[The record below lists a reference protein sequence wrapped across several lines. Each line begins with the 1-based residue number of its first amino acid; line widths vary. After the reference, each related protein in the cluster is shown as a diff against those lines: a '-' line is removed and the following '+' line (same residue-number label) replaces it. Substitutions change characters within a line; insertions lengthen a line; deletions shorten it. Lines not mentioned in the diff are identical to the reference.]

1 MGENPEARVSAQKKI
16 HSSSQ
21 GLLVFLIILTF
32 CYVLFQKFSPLFR
45 VAVPIA
51 TAVAVYKSLK
61 VSREKKGGKMEK
73 STWKLVTVCLG
84 IWLAGEIS
92 VAFFFAREGFLPYPS
107 FAEIAYLIGY
117 LLMSAGAF
125 TIIRRVE
132 VRLPITHVIAFTL
145 LTLILSGAVTNFI
158 IIRALQTDLDP
169 IGKAFSIG
177 LPVADMLLIIVVF
190 AIYFVYFGSGI
201 KETLLE
207 ESWAIVILGMTF
219 SAFADMI
226 TTYTK
231 ITFVDS
237 VYVALLPGILYIWSR
252 GVVGLGAQS
261 RES

>member
-1 MGENPEARVSAQKKI
+1 MQRRSQSTR
-16 HSSSQ
+16 SS
-21 GLLVFLIILTF
+21 
-32 CYVLFQKFSPLFR
+32 KER
-45 VAVPIA
+45 A
-51 TAVAVYKSLK
+51 
-61 VSREKKGGKMEK
+61 GGKIEK

-107 FAEIAYLIGY
+107 FAEIAYLVGY

-125 TIIRRVE
+125 TIIRKVE
-132 VRLPITHVIAFTL
+132 VKLPITHVIAFTL
-145 LTLILSGAVTNFI
+145 LTLLLSGAVTNFI
-158 IIRALQTDLDP
+158 IIRTLQADIDP
-169 IGKAFSIG
+169 VRKAFSIG

-231 ITFVDS
+231 INLVDS
-237 VYVALLPGILYIWSR
+237 IYVALLPGILYIWSR
-252 GVVGLGAQS
+252 GVVGLGAQA
-261 RES
+261 REN